1 MRIAN
6 IAVLLFSGAA
16 VWADTPPDGK
26 ALLKESG
33 DALHSAQSYILEQAV
48 VVEISGGL
56 QSRLEMPVK
65 LAAANPD
72 KLRIESNGPV
82 GSTLIVSDGENTW
95 MYLGPLKQYTK
106 TAAASSPEALLKS
119 INPGIAEMV
128 AQYQSKD
135 PYRSVKVTG
144 EEALEMDG
152 KHFDC
157 FVVEAA
163 LDNLKIPG
171 AMMLT
176 DGVMKMWIDKKTKL
190 TLRQTASATML
201 GGSLLAPAQMN
212 QTVSMLSVKL
222 NEPVPGSM
230 FQFTPPEGAREVKE
244 FQGPVKANPD
254 LTGKAAA
261 DFKLSALD
269 GKEFSLSALRGKVV
283 LIDFWATWC
292 APCRKDM
299 PALEKIYVDF
309 RDRGLVMIGM
319 NVGEGQDTVSKFL
332 QQTKLSYPIILA
344 GDVNVLESYSVTAFP
359 TLVLVDR
366 DGKIALY
373 HVGSGS
379 EAEVRA
385 ALAKLGL
392 PATQ

>member
-1 MRIAN
+1 
-6 IAVLLFSGAA
+6 
-16 VWADTPPDGK
+16 
-26 ALLKESG
+26 
-33 DALHSAQSYILEQAV
+33 
-48 VVEISGGL
+48 
-56 QSRLEMPVK
+56 MPVK
-65 LAAANPD
+65 LAASNPD
-72 KLRIESNGPV
+72 KLRIESNRPV
-82 GSTLIVSDGENTW
+82 GTTLIISDGENTW

-106 TAAASSPEALLKS
+106 TAAASSPEALMKS

-152 KHFDC
+152 KYFDC

-171 AMMLT
+171 AMLLT
-176 DGVMKMWIDKKTKL
+176 GGVMKMWIDKKTKL

-212 QTVSMLSVKL
+212 QTVNILSVKL
-222 NEPVPGSM
+222 NEPVPESM
-230 FQFTPPEGAREVKE
+230 FHFTPPEGASEVQE
-244 FQGPVKANPD
+244 FQGPVKANAD

-261 DFKLSALD
+261 DFKLNAMD

-292 APCRKDM
+292 VPCRKDI
-299 PALEKIYVDF
+299 PALEKIYADF
-309 RDRGLVMIGM
+309 HDRGLAMIGM
-319 NVGEGQDTVSKFL
+319 NVGEGQDAVSKFL

-344 GDVNVLESYSVTAFP
+344 TDMTVLESYSVTAFP
-359 TLVLVDR
+359 TLVLVNR
-366 DGKIALY
+366 DGKIVLY

-379 EAEVRA
+379 ETELRA
-385 ALAKLGL
+385 ALTKLVL